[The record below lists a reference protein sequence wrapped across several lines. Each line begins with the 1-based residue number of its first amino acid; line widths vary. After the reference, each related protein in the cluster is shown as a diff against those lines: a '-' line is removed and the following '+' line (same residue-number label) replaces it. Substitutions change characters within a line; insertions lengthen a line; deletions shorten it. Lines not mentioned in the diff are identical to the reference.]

1 MGNQSATLY
10 FVRCDSKIDLGVCGF
25 AREGSYLSNATVIAL
40 PAILRWIAST
50 ARGTG
55 LFALSGGENG
65 VSSTGRGP
73 IGRIGVVWMLTDES
87 SAIISSRL
95 RSMVKD
101 VSGGRRRERGGGRKE
116 G

>member
-1 MGNQSATLY
+1 VNIALRFQVDHLRGDWLNDCVSRRKRIRCRNRRADLKKVGNQSATLY

-25 AREGSYLSNATVIAL
+25 AKEGSYLSNATVIAL

-65 VSSTGRGP
+65 VSSIGSGP
-73 IGRIGVVWMLTDES
+73 NWGALG
-87 SAIISSRL
+87 
-95 RSMVKD
+95 
-101 VSGGRRRERGGGRKE
+101 
-116 G
+116 